1 MVTTLKTIG
10 PSKTKS
16 RNSKNSKVTTP
27 LKASPDTIQ
36 PHYGPLLD
44 FAREKVETRGC
55 VDLMTTFDQG
65 RLSRSFTIRFLNV
78 DADTSYFA
86 LISWKMLS
94 ELGAIVSTPHLK
106 MKFPTLT
113 GEIVTVKAD
122 QKQARQCY
130 DESLKVAPHPST
142 RESGKPH
149 PTSGGSS
156 QVMNIDEESSIRTLV
171 VYKATRRDQDDVFDV
186 DLYGN
191 TINKG
196 PIPIEELV
204 KLQLGPE
211 YGQCTQ
217 LSRDLTSH
225 KSSLGESRQTH
236 DEPSSIQSS
245 KAHQTQ
251 VLPLVSLVKPKTDAS
266 LVESLKAYQT
276 QGPSLVSLDKSPRL
290 DKPKVRPW

>member
-1 MVTTLKTIG
+1 MTTNRATILEEAFNVEIPYKYLQYLLPDASYTEPSTTNTTIVMVTTLKTIG

-16 RNSKNSKVTTP
+16 RNSKNLKVTTP
-27 LKASPDTIQ
+27 LKASPDTVQ
-36 PHYGPLLD
+36 PHYGPLLGIVGE
-44 FAREKVETRGC
+44 RVETRGC
-55 VDLMTTFDQG
+55 VDLMTTFGQG
-65 RLSRSFTIRFLNV
+65 RLSRSFTVRFLNV
-78 DADTSYFA
+78 DADTFYFA

-156 QVMNIDEESSIRTLV
+156 QVMNMDEESSIRTLV

-191 TINKG
+191 TANKG

-204 KLQLGPE
+204 KLQLGP
-211 YGQCTQ
+211 CW
-217 LSRDLTSH
+217 TSG
-225 KSSLGESRQTH
+225 LRY
-236 DEPSSIQSS
+236 
-245 KAHQTQ
+245 
-251 VLPLVSLVKPKTDAS
+251 
-266 LVESLKAYQT
+266 LKK
-276 QGPSLVSLDKSPRL
+276 GGLN
-290 DKPKVRPW
+290 